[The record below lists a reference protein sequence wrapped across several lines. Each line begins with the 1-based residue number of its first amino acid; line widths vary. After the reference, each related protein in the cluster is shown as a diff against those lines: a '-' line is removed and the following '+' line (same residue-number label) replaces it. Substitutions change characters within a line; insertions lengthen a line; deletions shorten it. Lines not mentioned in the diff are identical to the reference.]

1 VTPLELLDAI
11 DARLQEASEDC
22 ARACE
27 AMLAICREHGS
38 VYGDPSTSPGY
49 HAAGASV
56 EITTARANLALLRR
70 LLETT
75 S

>member
-1 VTPLELLDAI
+1 MTPLELLDAI

-22 ARACE
+22 DRACD
-27 AMLAICREHGS
+27 AMVELRRGKAMGN
-38 VYGDPSTSPGY
+38 SPGY